1 MLAVQNP
8 TDGITRTSQ
17 RKFDPSNEVYACV
30 LKREAPNLQ
39 SEMGW
44 SCPPNDETC
53 GDCIEGLLA
62 IAEEYPDLEYGD
74 MTIESGA
81 RFFGEQAYACWR
93 ICRVLRWDR
102 ETTQVLDTDLD
113 EFFFQTKCAVNKR
126 RCTCDRCSIPHPCTM
141 QCSKCGVEAC
151 GMLIQLYSDRLLCR
165 PCIVQNP

>member
-1 MLAVQNP
+1 MLGYQNIDLRYEAFLVSLFRNMRWRARKDWSYRGMLAVQKP
-8 TDGITRTSQ
+8 TDWITRTSQ

-62 IAEEYPDLEYGD
+62 IAEEYPHPEYGD

-93 ICRVLRWDR
+93 ICRVLRWDQKNDPS
-102 ETTQVLDTDLD
+102 T
-113 EFFFQTKCAVNKR
+113 
-126 RCTCDRCSIPHPCTM
+126 
-141 QCSKCGVEAC
+141 
-151 GMLIQLYSDRLLCR
+151 
-165 PCIVQNP
+165 